1 MNKILHTARLCLRLP
16 QTADCDTL
24 LHGYINQPGHCYHQ
38 NSKALTLPQLRKHL
52 DHILKQM
59 EEGSSLFWFIT
70 LPDNSIIGEIQ
81 LQFYSHNDSAEVW
94 YSMDERYQ
102 NQGYMTEALSAVRD
116 YALQELKVRRLQ
128 AACIS
133 ENLPSRRVLQ
143 KCGFQYE
150 GCLRAYLRLCDGYHN
165 MELYS
170 ILP

>member
-1 MNKILHTARLCLRLP
+1 MDKTLNTARLCLRPP
-16 QTADCDTL
+16 QKNDYIDL
-24 LHGYINQPGHCYHQ
+24 FHGYINQLGHCYHH
-38 NSKALTLPQLRKHL
+38 NCNALTPPQLQKRMER
-52 DHILKQM
+52 ILKQM
-59 EEGSSLFWFIT
+59 EDGSALLWLIT
-70 LPDNSIIGEIQ
+70 LPDGNIIGEVQ

-116 YALQELKVRRLQ
+116 YALQELNIRRLQ
-128 AACIS
+128 AACTN
-133 ENLPSRRVLQ
+133 ENTASRRVLQ

-150 GCLRAYLRLCDGYHN
+150 GCLRAYLRLSDGYHD